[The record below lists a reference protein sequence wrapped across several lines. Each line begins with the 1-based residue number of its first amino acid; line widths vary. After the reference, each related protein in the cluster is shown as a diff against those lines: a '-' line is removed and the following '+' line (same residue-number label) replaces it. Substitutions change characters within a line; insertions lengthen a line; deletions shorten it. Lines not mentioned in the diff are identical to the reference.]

1 MKKFFQSFLYCL
13 KKSPSGRVG
22 IIIVAIVLFLGIFAP
37 VLCRQY
43 DPVVASAA
51 DARMAPC
58 GAHWFGTDETGL
70 DIFTRCIYAIRI
82 DVYIGVVGTLA
93 SLAIGILLGL
103 IVGYYEGLFGE
114 VMLRIADL
122 FQAFPVFILAMAL
135 VTVLGNNVNNVIYVI
150 AFLNAPQYMR
160 YVRAEVL
167 SQKSKPFIEAAHA
180 AGMSPATIMFKELL
194 PNSIRPA
201 MVQASVNVGTA
212 ILLTAGLS
220 FIGAGV
226 QVPTPEWGSMISIG
240 APLIISGQW
249 WAATFPGI
257 CIAITV
263 LGFALFGDFLRM
275 FLNPERR

>member
-1 MKKFFQSFLYCL
+1 MKKFFQTFTYCL
-13 KKSPSGRVG
+13 KKSPSGRIG
-22 IIIVAIVLFLGIFAP
+22 LFIVIMVLLLGILAP
-37 VLCRQY
+37 IITKY
-43 DPVVASAA
+43 DPVKANAA
-51 DARMAPC
+51 EARMAPC
-58 GAHWFGTDETGL
+58 SEHIFGTDETGL

-82 DVYIGVVGTLA
+82 DVFIGVVGTLA
-93 SLAIGILLGL
+93 SLAIGIFLGL
-103 IVGYYEGLFGE
+103 LVGYYEGLFGE
-114 VMLRIADL
+114 VAMRIADL

-135 VTVLGNNVNNVIYVI
+135 VTVLGNNVQNVIYVI
-150 AFLNAPQYMR
+150 AFLNAPAYLR

-167 SQKSKPFIEAAHA
+167 SLKGKPFIEAAHA
-180 AGMSPATIMFKELL
+180 AGMSPATIMLKELL

-201 MVQASVNVGTA
+201 LVQASVNVGSA

-240 APLIISGQW
+240 APLVISGQW
-249 WAATFPGI
+249 WAAAFPGL

-263 LGFALFGDFLRM
+263 LGFALFGDFLRI

>member
-1 MKKFFQSFLYCL
+1 MKKFFRSFNWCL
-13 KKSPSGRVG
+13 KKSPSGRIGLFVVCVV
-22 IIIVAIVLFLGIFAP
+22 IFLGLFAP
-37 VLCRQY
+37 VICTTYNPEATNAL
-43 DPVVASAA
+43 

-58 GAHWFGTDETGL
+58 LAHWFGTDETGM

-82 DVYIGVVGTLA
+82 DVFIGVTGTIA
-93 SLAIGILLGL
+93 SLCIGITLGL

-114 VMLRIADL
+114 VCMRIADL
-122 FQAFPVFILAMAL
+122 LQAFPVFVLAMAL
-135 VTVLGNNVNNVIYVI
+135 VSVLGNNVQNVIYVI

-160 YVRAEVL
+160 YVRGEVL
-167 SQKSKPFIEAAHA
+167 SLKGKPFIEAAHA
-180 AGMSPATIMFKELL
+180 AGMSAGTIMLKELL
-194 PNSIRPA
+194 PNSVRPA

-249 WAATFPGI
+249 WAATFPGL